1 MENQSTTQN
10 MRSLKD
16 IGLNGFAGNHAV
28 KKEFTPTKVDDE
40 SQCTFSL
47 EQCLINIK
55 AWMDSNRL
63 RMNNG
68 KMEYILFGSRS

>member
-1 MENQSTTQN
+1 MLQKNQSTTWYIGFQ
-10 MRSLKD
+10 KD
-16 IGLNGFAGNHAV
+16 IGLYGFADDHAA

-40 SQCTFSL
+40 SQCISSL

-63 RMNNG
+63 GMNNG
-68 KMEYILFGSRS
+68 KTELILR